1 MTDPL
6 HVSPDDLRSTSE
18 HLAAVS
24 TQMKNVLSSL
34 QGLLS
39 HEGEPWGN
47 DSTGRDFADGPNG
60 YLAQKDWVSSS
71 IGAKTQLLDQYA
83 EQLKDTAD
91 SLQQQDDG

>member
-6 HVSPDDLRSTSE
+6 QVTPDDLRSTSE
-18 HLAAVS
+18 HLASVS
-24 TQMKNVLSSL
+24 TQMKTVLSTL

-39 HEGEPWGN
+39 SAGEPWGD
-47 DSTGRDFADGPNG
+47 DSTGHDFADGPNG
-60 YLAQKDWVSSS
+60 YLAQKDWVDSS
-71 IGAKTQLLDQYA
+71 IDAKTQLLDQYA

>member
-6 HVSPDDLRSTSE
+6 QVSPDDLRATSE

-24 TQMKNVLSSL
+24 TQMKNVMSTLN
-34 QGLLS
+34 GLLS
-39 HEGEPWGN
+39 NEGEPWGS
-47 DSTGRDFADGPNG
+47 DKTGDDFADGPNG

-71 IGAKTQLLDQYA
+71 IDSKTQLLDQYA
-83 EQLKDTAD
+83 AQLKNTAD